1 MFVSLKGQGMYP
13 EADSHLQL
21 ALPISQL
28 AGRSLEQH
36 SQGCDGGVSFSSSVG
51 PVVVS
56 QMFAGY

>member
-1 MFVSLKGQGMYP
+1 MYP

-28 AGRSLEQH
+28 AGQSLEQH
-36 SQGCDGGVSFSSSVG
+36 SQGCDGGVSFSSPVG